1 VLTLGAAPSLPAAY
15 NRALGAVPIADGSG
29 SCGTAAARGEAVI
42 VRDIE
47 ESPLW
52 DAFRAAAS
60 ANGLRACWSVPFRD
74 AQDTVRGTLALYY
87 REPREPTR
95 HERDLIAFAA
105 TLAGMAVQRHVKAE
119 RERIEHALLDSG
131 TSNYERVAHDL
142 HEGVCQ
148 QLAGLEYLLA
158 AAAARADGP
167 AAPTIAE
174 ARALLAT
181 VLQDTRS
188 LAAWMLPVARHPE
201 GLAGALMDLA
211 RGAELRHGVQA
222 RCDIQLEGSPALDA
236 ATGDHVFRL
245 AQSTVAEA
253 LAHCAPRTLEI
264 SLHWQAPCLALVVA
278 VDHGGLAQ
286 EFRGAA
292 GQAIR
297 HRARLIG
304 AELRFMLDA
313 RGHSAMQACLP
324 LDSPR

>member
-15 NRALGAVPIADGSG
+15 NLALGAVPIADGSG
-29 SCGTAAARGEAVI
+29 SCGTAAARGETVI
-42 VRDIE
+42 VRDIDA
-47 ESPLW
+47 SPLW
-52 DAFRAAAS
+52 DAFRTAAS
-60 ANGLRACWSVPFRD
+60 AHGLRACWSVPFRD
-74 AQDTVRGTLALYY
+74 DQDTVRGTLALYY
-87 REPREPTR
+87 REPREPTPR
-95 HERDLIAFAA
+95 ERDLIAFAA
-105 TLAGMAVQRHVKAE
+105 TLAGMAVQRHVNAARARME
-119 RERIEHALLDSG
+119 RALLDSG
-131 TSNYERVAHDL
+131 VNDYERVAHDL

-201 GLAGALMDLA
+201 GLAGALADLA
-211 RGAELRHGVQA
+211 RGTQVRHGVQA
-222 RCDIQLEGSPALDA
+222 QCDVRLDGSPAIDA

-245 AQSTVAEA
+245 AQSTVSEA
-253 LAHCAPRTLEI
+253 LARCAPKTLEI
-264 SLHWQAPCLALVVA
+264 SLRWQAPYLVLAVA
-278 VDHGGLAQ
+278 VDHGCLAQ
-286 EFRGAA
+286 EFSGVA

-304 AELRFMLDA
+304 AELHFTLDA
-313 RGHSAMQACLP
+313 RGHSALQAHLP
-324 LDSPR
+324 LDAQR